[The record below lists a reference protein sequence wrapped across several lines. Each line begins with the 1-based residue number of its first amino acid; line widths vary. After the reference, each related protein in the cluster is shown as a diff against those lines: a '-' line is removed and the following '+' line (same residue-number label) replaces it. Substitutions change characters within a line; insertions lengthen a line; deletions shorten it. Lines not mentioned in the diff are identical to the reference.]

1 MYSGHHSLRKSC
13 SKLFKHTKH
22 ESVGLVN
29 ELPAC
34 DECGEWEKP
43 SLAVDAVAIRG
54 NEILLIRR
62 AKEPWKGMLAL
73 PGGFVDSGEDPE
85 VAVLRELKEE
95 CGIDGKVVRLL
106 CVKGDPDRDPRGHV
120 VSIAYLVAAFDE
132 PTAGDDAAS
141 AAWHRISEV
150 EEMAGDHMS
159 ILEKIKHF

>member
-1 MYSGHHSLRKSC
+1 M
-13 SKLFKHTKH
+13 
-22 ESVGLVN
+22 N

-34 DECGEWEKP
+34 DECGQWDQP
-43 SLAVDAVAIRG
+43 ALAVDAVAIRG

-62 AKEPWKGMLAL
+62 GKEPWKGMLAL

-85 VAVLRELKEE
+85 VAVVRELKEE

-150 EEMAGDHMS
+150 EVMAGDHMS
-159 ILEKIKHF
+159 ILEKIKPVSYTHLTLPTILRV